1 MGRLIYAAIA
11 SLDGYVA
18 DADGSFESLAPS
30 AEVHAFV
37 NELTRPIGTHLLGRS
52 MYEVMSAWETMD
64 VTAELPAIRDFAE
77 IWRGSEKVVFSRTLS
92 SVATERSRLER
103 EFDPSEI
110 RELKTHTELDIAVG
124 GPTLAAE
131 AFRAELV
138 DEIQLFLVPV
148 VFGGGKRALPDDLHL
163 DLELVD
169 ERRFANGTV
178 HLRYR
183 AKS

>member
-18 DADGSFESLAPS
+18 DADGRFESLAPS
-30 AEVHAFV
+30 EEVHAFV
-37 NELTRPIGTHLLGRS
+37 NELTRPVGTHLLGRS

-64 VTAELPAIRDFAE
+64 VTDEPSPIRDFAE

-92 SVATERSRLER
+92 SVATDRTRLER
-103 EFDPSEI
+103 EFDPNGI
-110 RELKTHTELDIAVG
+110 RRLKAETERDVAVG
-124 GPTLAAE
+124 GPILAAE

-138 DEIQLFLVPV
+138 DEIQLFLCPV
-148 VFGGGKRALPDDLHL
+148 VFGGGKRALPDDLRL

-183 AKS
+183 TEA